1 MKYKK
6 SITNCRLSTHKSS
19 NITFLLILLYS
30 IFSNFSC
37 NDNKKIEEL
46 LNEEKSL
53 RKEIDKTK
61 ETANSYK
68 GKTSEASAGTDK
80 SKADS
85 DKSKADSDKAKVD
98 TEKAKADAEKAKE
111 REKKAK
117 AETEKEKERA
127 KKAAEKLEKAQAE
140 FEKAKAETEKAQA
153 ELKKF
158 QDEIAELEAR
168 IDRLNKANKTKK
180 QKLEESKTE
189 AEQASKELGAKSKTI
204 NPDEAQRLKALQ
216 QAHKITIKDISNIH
230 AACQAVKKDGLDLQY
245 LANNLKKEKSVV
257 LEAVKQNGL
266 ALFFIQNDLKDDHE
280 IRNAAI
286 SNNPIVQDLLAQRN
300 QCAEMEVNKQSFKEL
315 SKDYEHKPKSEDR
328 KDIDEMKEKKK

>member
-85 DKSKADSDKAKVD
+85 DKSKADSDKAK
-98 TEKAKADAEKAKE
+98 ADFDK
-111 REKKAK
+111 
-117 AETEKEKERA
+117 
-127 KKAAEKLEKAQAE
+127 
-140 FEKAKAETEKAQA
+140 
-153 ELKKF
+153 
-158 QDEIAELEAR
+158 
-168 IDRLNKANKTKK
+168 NSKTK
-180 QKLEESKTE
+180 
-189 AEQASKELGAKSKTI
+189 
-204 NPDEAQRLKALQ
+204 
-216 QAHKITIKDISNIH
+216 
-230 AACQAVKKDGLDLQY
+230 
-245 LANNLKKEKSVV
+245 
-257 LEAVKQNGL
+257 
-266 ALFFIQNDLKDDHE
+266 
-280 IRNAAI
+280 
-286 SNNPIVQDLLAQRN
+286 
-300 QCAEMEVNKQSFKEL
+300 
-315 SKDYEHKPKSEDR
+315 
-328 KDIDEMKEKKK
+328 